1 MPRKRISKYK
11 NNVFKK
17 RYNDTQLKN
26 HISNEVDNE
35 KFNRHCNEVAKN
47 LNIDPIVVKE
57 LLLHNSFTVLSLIQ
71 RSVLMNKEI
80 KINITGY
87 FSFITTLIKFKIT
100 HLRSQ
105 TKGKTY

>member
-1 MPRKRISKYK
+1 MRRKRISKYK
-11 NNVFKK
+11 NDVFSK
-17 RYNDTQLKN
+17 RYSDQELLN
-26 HISNEVDNE
+26 HISTEVDNL
-35 KFNRHCNEVAKN
+35 KFNEHCNEVAKN

-57 LLLHNSFTVLSLIQ
+57 LLMNNSFTVLSLIQ
-71 RSVLMNKEI
+71 SSVLKNKEV

-100 HLRSQ
+100 HLRSY